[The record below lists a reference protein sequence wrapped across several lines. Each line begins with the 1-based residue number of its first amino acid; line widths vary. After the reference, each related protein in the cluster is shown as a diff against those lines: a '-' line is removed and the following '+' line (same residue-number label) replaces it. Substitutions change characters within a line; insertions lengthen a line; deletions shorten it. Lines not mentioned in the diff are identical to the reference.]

1 MKHTVYESA
10 VHVFSI
16 YLRSSV
22 SCKELVYNRTYK
34 PY

>member
-1 MKHTVYESA
+1 MKHTVYESE
-10 VHVFSI
+10 VQMLII

-22 SCKELVYNRTYK
+22 LWKELVYNRTYK